1 MINLFS
7 NLSKEDNSIIDFI
20 LNSTKFN
27 FKVCKEAE
35 LNNCKNTN
43 SLYLVSPQ
51 TKTNELN
58 KILSHLLKL
67 KIENIFYLLPTS
79 LKETHDKKILNKVFY
94 PTDFFFFEKKINNF
108 FSQKIILNEFLF
120 LSNDNL
126 LTNSKSNNKIYLTEI
141 ESKLITLLNE
151 KKSISK
157 NKINEI
163 VLGHKTI
170 IESKSLD
177 THLYRLRSKIS
188 QVSNK
193 IKIEH
198 DDNKNIK
205 MIII

>member
-1 MINLFS
+1 M
-7 NLSKEDNSIIDFI
+7 
-20 LNSTKFN
+20 
-27 FKVCKEAE
+27 
-35 LNNCKNTN
+35 
-43 SLYLVSPQ
+43 
-51 TKTNELN
+51 
-58 KILSHLLKL
+58 
-67 KIENIFYLLPTS
+67 
-79 LKETHDKKILNKVFY
+79 
-94 PTDFFFFEKKINNF
+94 
-108 FSQKIILNEFLF
+108 
-120 LSNDNL
+120 
-126 LTNSKSNNKIYLTEI
+126 LTNSKTNNKIYLTEI

-163 VLGHKTI
+163 VLGHKTV

-188 QVSNK
+188 KVSNQ